1 MCLYNS
7 YPPQKKQRPAV
18 IDQAVFSVLYERNLH
33 TLWLTLLPV
42 FIETTAISRIFEC
55 RTTGYKSVDIWKVLR
70 PAILFKF
77 LSDFRRSWSKF
88 WVSTHILFDTGFFS
102 WIFPKISV
110 QNAAYPVF
118 PNFFPTMQPFEYN
131 IQNLAVILTSFP
143 LLCTPAIRFQRSLQ
157 LHFQRRTFPTVYLYQ
172 KNERALSGNVHNN

>member
-118 PNFFPTMQPFEYN
+118 PNFFSHNAALWVQHSKFSRNSHLLSSALYSSNPLPTIFAASLPTPY
-131 IQNLAVILTSFP
+131 LPYSLP
-143 LLCTPAIRFQRSLQ
+143 LPE
-157 LHFQRRTFPTVYLYQ
+157 
-172 KNERALSGNVHNN
+172 ERAGTVRKRS